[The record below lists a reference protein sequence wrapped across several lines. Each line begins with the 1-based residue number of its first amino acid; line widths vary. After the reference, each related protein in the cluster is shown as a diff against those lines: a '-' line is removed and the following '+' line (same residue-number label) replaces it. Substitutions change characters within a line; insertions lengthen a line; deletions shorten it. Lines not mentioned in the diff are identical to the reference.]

1 MTEEEPQ
8 LELDDSVAVHI
19 PQEYNRPSVAMQL
32 GGKYELSF
40 DYRFSGFRSKWHT
53 GKSYGS
59 DIDCQELYELLCGS
73 FNNGVSFIDTYFE
86 EVFPISAVKADAD
99 LLLNNLTAS
108 IKSEYIKN
116 VKPSEGYHDMLRDR
130 YYESIDD
137 VEDFKESL
145 DVWFNTYLEANDF
158 EDNLVYT
165 KSGKLDWRYRRNRE
179 YMYAERM
186 LNELYS
192 DTWLAEGNLSV
203 PYARRGKRGNYA
215 QFYEYMLPYI
225 QESVNTYNASRE
237 QYLQDFEGYSIV
249 KSSFDSFKKT
259 ELETSALSLAED
271 IKEDIIMSLA
281 IGLIPLQRTI
291 SPATIKRREY
301 ADIFGDNLFYATGQL
316 INALQLVIT
325 IKEKK

>member
-40 DYRFSGFRSKWHT
+40 DYRFSGFRTRWHT
-53 GKSYGS
+53 GKSYGT
-59 DIDCQELYELLCGS
+59 DIDCQELYELLCGCY
-73 FNNGVSFIDTYFE
+73 NNGVSFIDTYFE
-86 EVFPISAVKADAD
+86 EVFPVSAVKADAD

-116 VKPSEGYHDMLRDR
+116 VKPSEDYHDKLLDQYTR
-130 YYESIDD
+130 S
-137 VEDFKESL
+137 VEDVRDFKKSL
-145 DVWFNTYLEANDF
+145 DVWFNTYLEGNGIDG
-158 EDNLVYT
+158 DLVYT
-165 KSGKLDWRYRRNRE
+165 KSGKLDWHYKINRE

-186 LNELYS
+186 LNELY
-192 DTWLAEGNLSV
+192 DEAWRMKGNLTV
-203 PYARRGKRGNYA
+203 PYARKGKQANYA

-225 QESVNTYNASRE
+225 QESVSTYNSSRE
-237 QYLQDFEGYSIV
+237 QYFQDFEGYSIV

-259 ELETSALSLAED
+259 ELEAGALSLAKD
-271 IKEDIIMSLA
+271 IKDDIIMSLA

-301 ADIFGDNLFYATGQL
+301 AEIFGDNLFYATGQL
-316 INALQLVIT
+316 IEALQLVIT